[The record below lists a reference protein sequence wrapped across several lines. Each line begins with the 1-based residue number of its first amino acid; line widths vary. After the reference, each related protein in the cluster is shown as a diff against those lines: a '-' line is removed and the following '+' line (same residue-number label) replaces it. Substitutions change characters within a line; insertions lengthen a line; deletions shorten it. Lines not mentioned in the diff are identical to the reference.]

1 MFNCCAWRCALP
13 RMCVFPG
20 VFGGRPL
27 THNPLVGGSNPS
39 GPTCFKRFVTQ
50 RQGRSYPESYPRWCG
65 HPKAPLPWWHPNWHL
80 DPHRRTL
87 SGNTGLEKTDP
98 IGSEKGMNLNCPH
111 CGQVLDCPDELLEK
125 SVTCFNCQKSFI
137 TEIPD
142 DQKESPILKR
152 VIVLLLLAVGILIA
166 APKIYMSYCDIF
178 LRPETERILEE
189 LEESMLEKGLGGS
202 SQPPSPSVVQ
212 LWLEESML
220 EKGLGGLPGSSH
232 APSAGT
238 RRDAREEILQATMP
252 EEIPYENAK
261 YGFSI
266 VFPEGWEISP
276 GASGGTIVK
285 SVYRDDQG
293 KFAMLTISA
302 EAEKEVSWQR
312 AYRQPGELIFQKI
325 LEEWPGIQS
334 ELLDSGRSHIGPEAS
349 FWLMYETTEP
359 LDLAGVYIQHHIYVG
374 KSSYQITGFS
384 NDRSWVVANE
394 WQKQKPKMLEIWEAI
409 DSLRFTVPAKLGKL
423 Q

>member
-1 MFNCCAWRCALP
+1 
-13 RMCVFPG
+13 
-20 VFGGRPL
+20 
-27 THNPLVGGSNPS
+27 
-39 GPTCFKRFVTQ
+39 
-50 RQGRSYPESYPRWCG
+50 
-65 HPKAPLPWWHPNWHL
+65 
-80 DPHRRTL
+80 
-87 SGNTGLEKTDP
+87 
-98 IGSEKGMNLNCPH
+98 MNLNCPH

-189 LEESMLEKGLGGS
+189 
-202 SQPPSPSVVQ
+202 
-212 LWLEESML
+212 LEESML

-312 AYRQPGELIFQKI
+312 AYRQPGELISQKI